1 MPDQVRSVSRRQ
13 VLKTV
18 GSTGLVVGLAGCG
31 GDGGSNSAAGE
42 TETGTQ
48 SPEPESTDSPE
59 PESTESPEPE
69 SVSGTVTLIHDTH
82 LQGRYGSLED
92 AENIA
97 NYVGLMDQLT
107 EEYPDA
113 LRVGVGDDL
122 ASSVLSSV
130 FNGAHI
136 VDALNV
142 GELDYDG
149 FGNHDFDMGPDT
161 FREQVENSEFPWL
174 SANCLD
180 SRTDEV
186 FASEQGAQ
194 RYALTEVDGIT
205 VGLTGILTEEAP
217 NIASMG
223 EHAEVT
229 DPATALQEVVPQMR
243 EEGADAVVVL
253 SHVASPVVESE
264 VAPNVDGVDAYV
276 GDHAA
281 QAYETPNVVNGSL
294 VSIIG
299 DEFQYLAELH
309 LEVEAGEVVSHE
321 FTRHA
326 TAEAVGRGLE
336 PNAEVAQL
344 VEDYRAQLDEEVG
357 QEIGRTET
365 ALDCRENVVRRE
377 ESNMG
382 NYIADEMR
390 EATDADVAL
399 MNGGGIRTDS
409 QYGPGALTQRDILN
423 ILPFG
428 NELTVLEVTGGT
440 LLAAL
445 ENGVSEVE
453 RLSGRFPQVSGM
465 QFTYDPSNEV
475 GNRIVEVSLGGESV
489 DPEATYTVA
498 TNNFV
503 AGGGDGYEMLTDAT
517 RVLTPG
523 NGPVLASLI
532 VRRIRTESPI
542 APEVT
547 GRVTVQNPTWEP
559 LVAEALA
566 PVLAA

>member
-1 MPDQVRSVSRRQ
+1 MSDEHTPVSRRR
-13 VLKTV
+13 VLKLA
-18 GSTGLVVGLAGCG
+18 GSTGLAVGLAGCNAQNG
-31 GDGGSNSAAGE
+31 SGPDGDG

-48 SPEPESTDSPE
+48 SPEPTDTDASTSTSTPE
-59 PESTESPEPE
+59 PESA
-69 SVSGTVTLIHDTH
+69 SGTVTIIHDTH
-82 LQGRYGSLED
+82 LQGRYGSLDEP
-92 AENIA
+92 ENIA
-97 NYVGLMDQLT
+97 NYIGLMDLLG
-107 EEYPDA
+107 EEYPNA

-130 FNGAHI
+130 FNGEHI
-136 VDALNV
+136 VDALNA
-142 GELDYDG
+142 GALDYDG
-149 FGNHDFDMGPDT
+149 FGNHDFDMGPET
-161 FREQVENSEFPWL
+161 FREQVDNSDFPWL

-180 SRTDEV
+180 RRTGEV
-186 FASEQGAQ
+186 FANEQGAQ
-194 RYALTEVDGIT
+194 RYALTDVDGVT

-217 NIASMG
+217 NIASLG
-223 EHAEVT
+223 DNAEVT
-229 DPATALQEVVPQMR
+229 PPAAALQEVVPQMR
-243 EEGADAVVVL
+243 DEGADVVVVL

-309 LEVEAGEVVSHE
+309 LEVEDGEVVSHE

-326 TAEAVGRGLE
+326 TAEVVGRGLE
-336 PNAEVAQL
+336 PNAEVEAL
-344 VEDYRAQLDEEVG
+344 VQEYTERLDEEVG

-365 ALDCRENVVRRE
+365 TLDCRENVARRE

-382 NYIADEMR
+382 NYIADKMR
-390 EATDADVAL
+390 ENTGADVAL

-409 QYGPGALTQRDILN
+409 QYGPGTITQRDILN

-428 NELTVLEVTGGT
+428 NELTVLEVSGET
-440 LLAAL
+440 LRAAL
-445 ENGVSEVE
+445 ENGVSAVE

-465 QFTYDPSNEV
+465 QFTYDPTNEA
-475 GNRIVEVSLGGESV
+475 GSRIVDASLGGEAI
-489 DPEATYTVA
+489 DPDATYTVA

-503 AGGGDGYEMLTDAT
+503 ADGGDGYEMLTDAT

-532 VRRIRTESPI
+532 VRRIKAESPI
-542 APEVT
+542 APEVE
-547 GRVTVQNPTWEP
+547 GRVTVRNPTWEP
-559 LVAEALA
+559 LIAEALS
-566 PVLAA
+566 PVRPV

>member
-1 MPDQVRSVSRRQ
+1 

-18 GSTGLVVGLAGCG
+18 GASGLVVGLAGCNAQNG
-31 GDGGSNSAAGE
+31 SGPDGDG
-42 TETGTQ
+42 TETGTR
-48 SPEPESTDSPE
+48 SPEPTDTPASTSTPEPESA
-59 PESTESPEPE
+59 
-69 SVSGTVTLIHDTH
+69 SGTVTIVHDTH
-82 LQGRYGSLED
+82 LQGRYGSLDE

-97 NYVGLMDQLT
+97 NYIGLMDHLA

-130 FNGAHI
+130 FDGEHI

-142 GELDYDG
+142 GALDYDG
-149 FGNHDFDMGPDT
+149 FGNHDFDMGPET
-161 FREQVENSEFPWL
+161 FREQVDNSDFPWL

-180 SRTDEV
+180 RRTGEV
-186 FASEQGAQ
+186 FAREQGAQ
-194 RYALTEVDGIT
+194 RYALTEVDGVT

-217 NIASMG
+217 TIASLG
-223 EHAEVT
+223 DNAEVT
-229 DPATALQEVVPQMR
+229 APASALQEVVPQMR
-243 EEGADAVVVL
+243 EEGADVVVVL

-294 VSIIG
+294 VSIVG
-299 DEFQYLAELH
+299 DEFRFLAELH
-309 LEVEAGEVVSHE
+309 LHVDAGEVVSHE

-336 PNAEVAQL
+336 PNAEVEEL
-344 VEDYRAQLDEEVG
+344 VREYNERLDQEVG

-365 ALDCRENVVRRE
+365 TLDCRENVVRRE

-382 NYIADEMR
+382 NYIADKMR
-390 EATDADVAL
+390 ENTDADVAL

-409 QYGPGALTQRDILN
+409 QYEPGAITQRDVLN

-428 NELTVLEVTGGT
+428 NELTVLEVSGET
-440 LLAAL
+440 LRAAL

-465 QFTYDPSNEV
+465 QFTYDPSNEA
-475 GNRIVEVSLGGESV
+475 GSRIVDASLGGDAI
-489 DPEATYTVA
+489 DPDATYTVA

-503 AGGGDGYEMLTDAT
+503 ADGGDGYGMLTDAT

-532 VRRIRTESPI
+532 VRRIRAESPI

-559 LVAEALA
+559 LVAETLA
-566 PVLAA
+566 PVLSG